1 MCSHPAYRL
10 VGDVFIFSHIHL
22 CHTISRAWREETQL
36 FSKDVRGGKFAK
48 IKGEKRH
55 FSPPFSQMN

>member
-10 VGDVFIFSHIHL
+10 VGGVFILLPHTF
-22 CHTISRAWREETQL
+22 CHTISRAWEETKL